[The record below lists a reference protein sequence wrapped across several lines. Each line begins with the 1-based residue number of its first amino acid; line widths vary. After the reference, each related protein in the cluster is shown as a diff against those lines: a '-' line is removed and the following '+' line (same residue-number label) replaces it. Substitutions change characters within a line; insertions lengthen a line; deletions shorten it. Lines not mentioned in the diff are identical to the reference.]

1 MPTTYRTADRQ
12 VPQKANKQIV
22 QTYHFAYDHHDK
34 QTDKQEYRLTKEQ
47 TKPTQIVIISLHHK
61 AMDMHQRL
69 QHRELGAHLHPS
81 RTFKMPTELHLE
93 ELVMIIVQ
101 F

>member
-1 MPTTYRTADRQ
+1 M
-12 VPQKANKQIV
+12 

-47 TKPTQIVIISLHHK
+47 TKPTQIVIISLYYK

>member
-1 MPTTYRTADRQ
+1 MYFFS
-12 VPQKANKQIV
+12 NKQ
-22 QTYHFAYDHHDK
+22 K
-34 QTDKQEYRLTKEQ
+34 QPDLRKTVE
-47 TKPTQIVIISLHHK
+47 QIVLISLYSK